1 MKVTTIAATSFAV
14 VAAVDNVFNPVP
26 ATLPKCQNPAP
37 KTCGFYFEC
46 LDVAHP
52 CRSTGY
58 AQSFGGKYC
67 ELFDNKMDWFSLKGQ
82 AWMFGTMTCLQRK
95 LVTLLNNPSLSC
107 ANIHSFA
114 FDSHP
119 SCYTT
124 DNANG
129 ISVCDLPVT
138 DWFSLLRVIGLK
150 TLIQLDTIENGNE
163 TGLKC
168 LREYFHWETT
178 SLNNH
183 TFN

>member
-26 ATLPKCQNPAP
+26 AALPKCQNPAP

-52 CRSTGY
+52 CGSTGY

-67 ELFDNKMDWFSLKGQ
+67 ELFDKMDWFSLK
-82 AWMFGTMTCLQRK
+82 RK

-168 LREYFHWETT
+168 LREYFHWRLEKQH
-178 SLNNH
+178 L
-183 TFN
+183 